1 MDNFEFEFL
10 ELLENH
16 DQFVRIPAG
25 TVLFREGDAGDNMYV
40 ILEGEISLTING
52 QALGQELEGGIVGEM
67 ALIDE
72 SSRSA
77 TATTRTECLLAPL
90 DIEAFITL
98 VRKKPEFAIQVM
110 RVLSQRLRLA
120 NEILTLY

>member
-1 MDNFEFEFL
+1 MDKFEFEFMK
-10 ELLENH
+10 LLENH

-25 TVLFREGDAGDNMYV
+25 SVLFREGDAGDNMYI

-52 QALGQELEGGIVGEM
+52 QALGQELEGGVVGEM

-77 TATTRTECLLAPL
+77 TATTRTDCLLAPL
-90 DIEAFITL
+90 DIEAFTEL

-120 NEILTLY
+120 NEILTLF

>member
-1 MDNFEFEFL
+1 MDRSEFEFM

-16 DQFVRIPAG
+16 DQFVRKPAG
-25 TVLFREGDAGDNMYV
+25 TVLFREGEPGDQMYV
-40 ILEGEISLTING
+40 ILEGEVSLTING

-72 SSRSA
+72 ADRSA

-90 DIEAFITL
+90 DLEGFTSL
-98 VRKKPEFAIQVM
+98 VKKKPEFAIYVM

-120 NEILTLY
+120 NEILTLF